1 MSMIASH
8 SSLNISEA
16 VREALF
22 QKTADKKWPM
32 VSQTV
37 TWPMAVT
44 DDFMWLWK
52 VKLVTPIRLEPN
64 ISKTAGDAI

>member
-37 TWPMAVT
+37 MWPMAVT